1 MNELYGCPSL
11 SLNFSLSAFLPLIPP
26 LSQPLSLLGTGSW
39 PKTCLSC
46 ELLLHLPFEWQFSDK
61 RFMTLCSGCVC
72 ICIKEK
78 ESERVYK
85 FEVPAHGAYDKC

>member
-1 MNELYGCPSL
+1 MVVKDCVCVYVRVC
-11 SLNFSLSAFLPLIPP
+11 
-26 LSQPLSLLGTGSW
+26 
-39 PKTCLSC
+39 CVY
-46 ELLLHLPFEWQFSDK
+46 FSDFIWFSVCASIYIYISINIINIAK
-61 RFMTLCSGCVC
+61 VYQCVSILFALTVYVCVCITVCVC